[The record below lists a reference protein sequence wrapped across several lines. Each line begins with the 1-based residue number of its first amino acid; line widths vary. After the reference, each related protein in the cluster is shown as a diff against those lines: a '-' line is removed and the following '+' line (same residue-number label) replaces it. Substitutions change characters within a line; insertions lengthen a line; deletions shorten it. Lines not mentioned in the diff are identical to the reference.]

1 MILSKLDQD
10 RVRGHLGYD
19 APRSVP
25 VGLEQRIV
33 QAMENIR
40 SSYAY
45 TGAGGIQYWL
55 KRCDNALIASDPT
68 DSRCYSQRQLILGD
82 VNRSTT
88 TVAAIDIDRWYEFY
102 LKECD
107 RLAFKLNVP
116 NLQRPTQAAMLW
128 VKYGSDYVQGIKG
141 NPDTCV
147 SDRIFLSRN
156 FT

>member
-116 NLQRPTQAAMLW
+116 NLQRPAQAAMLW